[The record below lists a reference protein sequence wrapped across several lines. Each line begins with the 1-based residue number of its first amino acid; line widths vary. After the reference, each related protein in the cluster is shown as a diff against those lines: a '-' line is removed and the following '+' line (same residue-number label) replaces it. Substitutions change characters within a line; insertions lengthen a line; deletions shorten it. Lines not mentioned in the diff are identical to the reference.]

1 VTYVY
6 DPDGNLIRRTV
17 DSTTTT
23 YVVDTN
29 GDLPVILLDRTSSGT
44 TATYV
49 YGDDLI
55 CFHDGDRT
63 ADRYYSFYGGLGS
76 VRIITDDISTA
87 GTARR
92 THRLRHRAE
101 TGASRPSASLP
112 NGTCD

>member
-1 VTYVY
+1 MTYVC

-29 GDLPVILLDRTSSGT
+29 GDLPVILLDRTTSGI

-55 CFHDGDRT
+55 CFHDDQQ
-63 ADRYYSFYGGLGS
+63 D
-76 VRIITDDISTA
+76 A
-87 GTARR
+87 GTPQEDAQ
-92 THRLRHRAE
+92 
-101 TGASRPSASLP
+101 
-112 NGTCD
+112 